1 MLDELLTELNSRMQ
15 KAIDGLARELATI
28 RAGRATPALLD
39 NIMVD
44 YQGTSAPLY
53 QLATISIPEANL
65 IIIQP
70 WDRTSLREIERA
82 ILTANIGL
90 NPANDGNVIRV
101 VIPPLSEERRKE
113 VVKLVSRKVE
123 ERRITIRNIRRDG
136 IEKLREMERNKEI
149 SEDELKNNAKKIDQ
163 LTEACVDR
171 VSELGQN
178 KEREIQEI

>member
-44 YQGTSAPLY
+44 YQGTSIPLY
-53 QLATISIPEANL
+53 QLATLSIPEANL

-70 WDRTSLREIERA
+70 WDRTSLRDIERA

-101 VIPPLSEERRKE
+101 IIPPLSEERRKE
-113 VVKLVSRKVE
+113 LVKFVSRIVE
-123 ERRITIRNIRRDG
+123 ERRVAIRNIRRDG
-136 IEKLREMERNKEI
+136 IEKLREMAKNKEI
-149 SEDELKNNAKKIDQ
+149 SEDELKSNIKKIDQ
-163 LTEACVDR
+163 LTEVCVGK
-171 VSELGQN
+171 VGELGQS
-178 KEREIQEI
+178 KEKEIREI

>member
-1 MLDELLTELNSRMQ
+1 MQ
-15 KAIDGLARELATI
+15 KAIDGLAKELATI

-44 YQGTSAPLY
+44 YQGTSMPLH
-53 QLATISIPEANL
+53 QLATLSIPEANL

-70 WDRTSLREIERA
+70 WDRTLLRDIERA

-90 NPANDGNVIRV
+90 NPANDGNIIRV

-113 VVKLVSRKVE
+113 LVKFVSRKVE
-123 ERRITIRNIRRDG
+123 ERRIAVRNIRRDG
-136 IEKLREMERNKEI
+136 IEKLREMAKNKEI
-149 SEDELKNNAKKIDQ
+149 SEDELKNNTKRIDQ

-171 VSELGQN
+171 VTEIGER
-178 KEREIQEI
+178 KENEIREI

>member
-1 MLDELLTELNSRMQ
+1 MLDELLAELNSRMQ

-44 YQGTSAPLY
+44 YQGTSVPIY
-53 QLATISIPEANL
+53 QLATMSIPEANL

-70 WDRTSLREIERA
+70 WDRTSLRDIERA

-113 VVKLVSRKVE
+113 LVKLLSRKVE
-123 ERRITIRNIRRDG
+123 ERRIAIRNIRRDG
-136 IEKLREMERNKEI
+136 IEKLRELEKNKEI
-149 SEDELKNNAKKIDQ
+149 SEDELKNNTKKIDQ

-171 VSELGQN
+171 VSELGRS

>member
-1 MLDELLTELNSRMQ
+1 MLDELFAELNSRMQ

-28 RAGRATPALLD
+28 RAGRATSALLD

-44 YQGTSAPLY
+44 YQGTLVPLR
-53 QLATISIPEANL
+53 QLATLSIPEANL

-70 WDRTSLREIERA
+70 WDRASLRDIERA

-101 VIPPLSEERRKE
+101 IIPPLSEERRKE
-113 VVKLVSRKVE
+113 LVKFVSKIVE
-123 ERRITIRNIRRDG
+123 ERRIAIRNIRRDS
-136 IEKLREMERNKEI
+136 IEKLRGLAKNKEI
-149 SEDELKNNAKKIDQ
+149 SEDELKNNTKKIDQ

-171 VSELGQN
+171 VSELGQS
-178 KEREIQEI
+178 KEAEIREI

>member
-1 MLDELLTELNSRMQ
+1 MLNALFTELNSRME
-15 KAIDGLARELATI
+15 KAVDGLARELATI

-44 YQGTSAPLY
+44 YQGMSTPLY

-70 WDRTSLREIERA
+70 WDRTSLRDIERA

-123 ERRITIRNIRRDG
+123 ERRIAIRNIRRDG
-136 IEKLREMERNKEI
+136 IEKLREMEKNKEI
-149 SEDELKNNAKKIDQ
+149 SEDELKNNTKKIDQ

-171 VSELGQN
+171 VSELGRS
-178 KEREIQEI
+178 KEKEIEEI

>member
-28 RAGRATPALLD
+28 RAGRATPTLLD

-44 YQGTSAPLY
+44 YQGTSVPLY
-53 QLATISIPEANL
+53 QLATMSIPEANL

-70 WDRTSLREIERA
+70 WDRTSLRDIERA
-82 ILTANIGL
+82 ILTANISL

-113 VVKLVSRKVE
+113 LVKLVSRKVE
-123 ERRITIRNIRRDG
+123 ERRIAIRNIRRDG
-136 IEKLREMERNKEI
+136 IEKLREMEKNKEI
-149 SEDELKNNAKKIDQ
+149 SQDELKNNAKKIDQ
-163 LTEACVDR
+163 LTEACVDS
-171 VSELGQN
+171 VSELGRS

>member
-1 MLDELLTELNSRMQ
+1 MLDELLTELNSRME
-15 KAIDGLARELATI
+15 KAIDGLAKELATI

-44 YQGTSAPLY
+44 YQGTSVPIY
-53 QLATISIPEANL
+53 QLATMSIPEANL

-70 WDRTSLREIERA
+70 WDRTSLRDIERA
-82 ILTANIGL
+82 IFAANIGL

-113 VVKLVSRKVE
+113 LVKLVSRKTE
-123 ERRITIRNIRRDG
+123 ERRIAIRNIRRDG
-136 IEKLREMERNKEI
+136 IEKLREMEKNKEI
-149 SEDELKNNAKKIDQ
+149 SEDELKNNSKKIDQ
-163 LTEACVDR
+163 LTETCVDR
-171 VSELGQN
+171 VSELGQS

>member
-15 KAIDGLARELATI
+15 KAVDGLAKELATI

-44 YQGTSAPLY
+44 YQGTSVPIY
-53 QLATISIPEANL
+53 QLATMSIPEANL

-70 WDRTSLREIERA
+70 WDRTSLRGIERA

-101 VIPPLSEERRKE
+101 VIPPLSEERRRE
-113 VVKLVSRKVE
+113 LVKLVSRKTE
-123 ERRITIRNIRRDG
+123 ERRIAIRNIRRDG
-136 IEKLREMERNKEI
+136 IEKLREMEKNKEI
-149 SEDELKNNAKKIDQ
+149 SEDELKNNSKKIDQ

-171 VSELGQN
+171 VSELGQS

>member
-28 RAGRATPALLD
+28 RAGRATPTLLD

-44 YQGTSAPLY
+44 YQGTSIPLY
-53 QLATISIPEANL
+53 QLATLSIPEANL

-70 WDRTSLREIERA
+70 WDRTSLRDIERA

-101 VIPPLSEERRKE
+101 IIPPLSEERRKE
-113 VVKLVSRKVE
+113 LVKFVSRITE
-123 ERRITIRNIRRDG
+123 ERRIAIRNIRRDG
-136 IEKLREMERNKEI
+136 IEKLRELAKNKEI
-149 SEDELKNNAKKIDQ
+149 SEDELKNNTKKIDQ

-178 KEREIQEI
+178 KEKEIREI

>member
-15 KAIDGLARELATI
+15 KATDGLARELATI

-44 YQGTSAPLY
+44 YQGTSAPIY
-53 QLATISIPEANL
+53 QLATMSIPEANL

-70 WDRTSLREIERA
+70 WDRTSLRAIERA

-113 VVKLVSRKVE
+113 LVKLVSRKVE
-123 ERRITIRNIRRDG
+123 ERRIAIRNIRRDG
-136 IEKLREMERNKEI
+136 IEKLRGMEKNKEI

-171 VSELGQN
+171 VSELGRS

>member
-1 MLDELLTELNSRMQ
+1 MLDELFAELNSRMQ

-44 YQGTSAPLY
+44 YQGTSIPLY
-53 QLATISIPEANL
+53 QLSTLSIPEANL

-70 WDRTSLREIERA
+70 WDRTSLRDIERA

-90 NPANDGNVIRV
+90 NPANDGNIIRV

-113 VVKLVSRKVE
+113 LVKFVSKKVE
-123 ERRITIRNIRRDG
+123 ERRIAIRNIRRDG
-136 IEKLREMERNKEI
+136 IEKLRELEKNKEI
-149 SEDELKNNAKKIDQ
+149 SEDELKNNIKKIDQ
-163 LTEACVDR
+163 LTEACVDK
-171 VSELGQN
+171 VSELGQS
-178 KEREIQEI
+178 KEKEIREI

>member
-28 RAGRATPALLD
+28 RAGRATPTLLD

-44 YQGTSAPLY
+44 YQGTSIPLY
-53 QLATISIPEANL
+53 QLATLSIPEANL

-70 WDRTSLREIERA
+70 WDRTSLRDIERA

-101 VIPPLSEERRKE
+101 IIPPLSEERRKE
-113 VVKLVSRKVE
+113 LVKFVSRITE
-123 ERRITIRNIRRDG
+123 ERRIAIRNIRRDG
-136 IEKLREMERNKEI
+136 IEKLRELAKNKEI
-149 SEDELKNNAKKIDQ
+149 SEDELKNNTKKIDQ

-171 VSELGQN
+171 VTELGQS
-178 KEREIQEI
+178 KEKEIREI